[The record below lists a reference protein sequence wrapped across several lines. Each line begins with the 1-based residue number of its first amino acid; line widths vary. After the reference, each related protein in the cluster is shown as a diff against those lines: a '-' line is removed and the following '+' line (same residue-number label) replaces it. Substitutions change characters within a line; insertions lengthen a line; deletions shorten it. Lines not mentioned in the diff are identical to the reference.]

1 MGLLNSGKRLT
12 EILTALQF
20 HISTKLVG
28 FSYLEMATQPTKA
41 KNLIKKK
48 LQRHKDALS
57 LITKII
63 NTLVCCQ

>member
-41 KNLIKKK
+41 KNLIKK